1 MFTVCWLLAV
11 VAGAGAGLV
20 SASPPRPA
28 QPVGAVGDGDDD
40 ERGEQV
46 LELVAGQRDEAQ
58 GWWVA
63 GVLGG
68 CGHHQERGR
77 QQGQGHPAVPG
88 APAAGPG
95 ADPGRTAPCRPAS
108 ASSTRQQVPATW
120 TKATSGRSPSRPA
133 PQPPGRGPA
142 SPWPAWAWSPTRPGR
157 GRRRPGSARRQPAT
171 PGAGTAHGRSP
182 CARPWGHRPGRPRLG
197 RCRPCRRCRCI
208 DAAPHRGGA
217 LLEVPGLID
226 HQHRARV
233 AEVLD
238 HQGAHVVA
246 DPVVVPDR
254 PGQQVLHAVRVAWPA
269 CSAIV
274 QQFLPGRSASS
285 PSTNALAR
293 RLGSTLGN
301 RPATRPITSS
311 NNSCHRAGSTSRLWP
326 AATV

>member
-28 QPVGAVGDGDDD
+28 QPVGAVGDGGDD

-58 GWWVA
+58 RWWVA

-77 QQGQGHPAVPG
+77 QQGQGHLAVPG

-95 ADPGRTAPCRPAS
+95 ADPGRTAPCRP
-108 ASSTRQQVPATW
+108 
-120 TKATSGRSPSRPA
+120 
-133 PQPPGRGPA
+133 
-142 SPWPAWAWSPTRPGR
+142 
-157 GRRRPGSARRQPAT
+157 
-171 PGAGTAHGRSP
+171 
-182 CARPWGHRPGRPRLG
+182 
-197 RCRPCRRCRCI
+197 
-208 DAAPHRGGA
+208 A

-274 QQFLPGRSASS
+274 QQFLRGRSASS

-301 RPATRPITSS
+301 QPATRPITSS